1 MQFKVPQFIDV
12 EDKIFGPFSFRQFL
26 YLAGGAGICFVIYK
40 ILPFFFAVLIMLPIA
55 ALSLA
60 LTFYKVND
68 KPFIDI
74 LQSYIAYIG
83 KSKLYV
89 WKKIPKDQS
98 EIKKEAAS
106 SIPTSSYVPKLSE
119 SKLKDMAWSLDVLDV
134 NKNK

>member
-1 MQFKVPQFIDV
+1 
-12 EDKIFGPFSFRQFL
+12 
-26 YLAGGAGICFVIYK
+26 
-40 ILPFFFAVLIMLPIA
+40 MLPIA

-89 WKKIPKDQS
+89 WKKIPRDQS
-98 EIKKEAAS
+98 EINKEAAS

-134 NKNK
+134 KKK